1 MLDKFQGNVN
11 KLIEEDESEC
21 HVSDDDKNELET
33 L

>member
-11 KLIEEDESEC
+11 KLIEEDESES
-21 HVSDDDKNELET
+21 HVSEDNQNELET